1 MVQFSLNEKL
11 DQHLGFAGTWN
22 NDLHFGMLMY
32 PDLRETCIDF
42 GHGLLIFLI
51 LVKWFKLWVSGPFY
65 PAALKAPGYCRT
77 PSGRAGGR
85 TGGRQGRQAP
95 LTLSRP

>member
-1 MVQFSLNEKL
+1 MLGRDLTNLDVYGMVVI
-11 DQHLGFAGTWN
+11 LG
-22 NDLHFGMLMY
+22 
-32 PDLRETCIDF
+32 
-42 GHGLLIFLI
+42 
-51 LVKWFKLWVSGPFY
+51 FY

-85 TGGRQGRQAP
+85 ADGRAGGRQGRQAP

>member
-1 MVQFSLNEKL
+1 MDILCEISFQWFFMECDTYHVFFWWL
-11 DQHLGFAGTWN
+11 AGLSDWD
-22 NDLHFGMLMY
+22 NDELQWMKKIG
-32 PDLRETCIDF
+32 
-42 GHGLLIFLI
+42 
-51 LVKWFKLWVSGPFY
+51 FY

-85 TGGRQGRQAP
+85 QGRQAP